1 MLDRVLAD
9 LVLIVHVVFI
19 GFVIFGGL
27 LALWWRPV
35 MWLHIPTV
43 IWTIMLEFFGWIC
56 PLTPLEKTLRE
67 TAGTTAYD
75 GSFVEHYLVLL
86 LYPPGLTR
94 EVQLILAAAI
104 LLINLVVYGFVW
116 RLRRQGK

>member
-27 LALWWRPV
+27 LAVWWRTV
-35 MWLHIPTV
+35 MWIHVPTV

-56 PLTPLEKTLRE
+56 PLTPLEKILRE
-67 TAGTTAYD
+67 AAGTTAYD

-94 EVQLILAAAI
+94 EVQLVLAAAV
-104 LLINLVVYGFVW
+104 LLINLVVYGLVW

>member
-1 MLDRVLAD
+1 MLDQVLAD

-27 LALWWRPV
+27 LAIWWRPV
-35 MWLHIPTV
+35 MWLHVPTV

-67 TAGTTAYD
+67 AAGSTAYA

-94 EVQLILAAAI
+94 EVQLVLAAAV

-116 RLRRQGK
+116 RLQRQGK